1 MLGGVEHS
9 PAGVALV
16 QQAIDAVV
24 DEALAAGRVVG
35 AVVLV
40 RKHGEP
46 VYARAAGYA
55 DREAS
60 IPMARDTVFRWAS
73 LTKPVVAAT
82 ALALME
88 RGRLD
93 LDDPVTRFLPDFE
106 PRLPDGSAP
115 RIATC

>member
-1 MLGGVEHS
+1 MPTAHLVRWVALHLRAYHQALRKRTASRHARGVEYS

-35 AVVLV
+35 AVLV
-40 RKHGEP
+40 VRDHGEP
-46 VYARAAGYA
+46 VYARAAGHA

-60 IPMARDTVFRWAS
+60 IPMALDTVFRWAS

-82 ALALME
+82 AL
-88 RGRLD
+88 
-93 LDDPVTRFLPDFE
+93 
-106 PRLPDGSAP
+106 
-115 RIATC
+115 